1 MRSKCPARLWVL
13 AVIFVTS
20 PLYATEANGTCPV
33 GVVPVDAGEAWKNA
47 AIEAEKRMG
56 VQAGTPQDCRSVLI
70 EVQREGNALLTFTT
84 IDDRMAVRLLHAP
97 EDITPTLEA
106 LLVTATPSLSSS
118 EPALAPMNAH
128 ETDATKTN
136 IPAKTEMF
144 VENRLA
150 PPSENRLAPRF
161 APRFLFGISA
171 GGRFGADEMLFAPTL
186 LVRGAYALSSWE
198 LGVRAEYTPMYSRP
212 LDGDLKG
219 FLMYSFAANIAIG
232 RRESFQGLTLP
243 FGITMGLA
251 GVHEAID
258 AEPHVKGDINLDTFE
273 PLVGTYLGLVIP
285 ERKPVRFSLGL
296 AFDVALAG
304 LKASAA
310 RLRGLPPLPRFGLG
324 LSMGVEV
331 WP

>member
-1 MRSKCPARLWVL
+1 MISCASQRRVYRARLWVL
-13 AVIFVTS
+13 AGSFLASSV
-20 PLYATEANGTCPV
+20 YAIRVNGACPV
-33 GVVPVDAGEAWKNA
+33 GVVPEDAGDAWKNA
-47 AIEAEKRMG
+47 AREAEKRLLEP
-56 VQAGTPQDCRSVLI
+56 AGAPQDCRSVLI
-70 EVQREGNALLTFTT
+70 EVQREGNALLTFMTV
-84 IDDRMAVRLLHAP
+84 DGRMAARLLHAP

-106 LLVTATPSLSSS
+106 LLVTAAPSLSAQ
-118 EPALAPMNAH
+118 EPVQIPEKTRDMDAPK
-128 ETDATKTN
+128 TKN
-136 IPAKTEMF
+136 VPAKAEM
-144 VENRLA
+144 
-150 PPSENRLAPRF
+150 PRDSGL

-171 GGRFGADEMLFAPTL
+171 GGRFGADEMLFGPAL
-186 LVRGAYALSSWE
+186 LVRASYALSSWE
-198 LGVRAEYTPMYSRP
+198 LGVRAEYTPMYSR
-212 LDGDLKG
+212 LLGGDPNG

-232 RRESFQGLTLP
+232 RRESFRGLSLP

-258 AEPHVKGDINLDTFE
+258 AEPHIKGDINLDTFE
-273 PLVGTYLGLVIP
+273 PLIGTYLGLVMP

-296 AFDVALAG
+296 ALDVALAG